1 MTDFAIRIDDVTKYF
16 GDFPAVRSVS
26 LDLPRGSILALL
38 GRNGA
43 GKTTM
48 LDMLAGVS
56 MPSKGTIEI
65 GGSNNAVDRRRKVG
79 ILGHGQWL
87 YDDLTATENLNFFA
101 QLYDVPNPGP
111 KINQWLEEAG
121 LARFQT
127 ATVGEFSRGMKQ
139 RVAVARA
146 FLHDPEI
153 LLLDEPWTALDD
165 RAIEFLS
172 AKILEAQRS
181 GCTIVVC
188 SHQLRE
194 ALEVATDVAVLD
206 RGRLALFAPND
217 EELRAAPETLY
228 QRIS

>member
-1 MTDFAIRIDDVTKYF
+1 MTDVAIRIEGVTKFF

-26 LDLPRGSILALL
+26 MELRRGSILALL

-43 GKTTM
+43 GKTTL

-56 MPSKGTIEI
+56 TPSMGTIEI
-65 GGSNNAVDRRRKVG
+65 SGSNDAIDRRRKVG

-101 QLYDVPNPGP
+101 QMYDVPNAAP
-111 KINQWLEEAG
+111 KIKGWLEEAG
-121 LARFQT
+121 LARFHR
-127 ATVGEFSRGMKQ
+127 TVIGEFSRGMRQ

-165 RAIEFLS
+165 RAVEFLS
-172 AKILEAQRS
+172 TKILDAQKI

-206 RGRLALFAPND
+206 RGRLALYCPND
-217 EELRAAPETLY
+217 AELRAAPETLY

>member
-1 MTDFAIRIDDVTKYF
+1 MTDSAIRVENVTKFF

-26 LDLPRGSILALL
+26 FELARGSVLALL

-48 LDMLAGVS
+48 LDMLAGIS
-56 MPSKGTIEI
+56 SPSKGSIEI
-65 GGSNNAVDRRRKVG
+65 GGAVDDVDRRRKVG

-87 YDDLTATENLNFFA
+87 YDDLTATENLEFFA
-101 QLYDVPNPGP
+101 RLYDVPRAAE
-111 KINQWLEEAG
+111 KIQGWLEDAG
-121 LARFQT
+121 LARFHR
-127 ATVGEFSRGMKQ
+127 ATVGEFSRGMRQ

-172 AKILEAQRS
+172 GKILSAQKR

-194 ALEVATDVAVLD
+194 ALDVATEVAVLD
-206 RGRLALFAPND
+206 RGRLALFSPND
-217 EELRAAPETLY
+217 ADLRAAPETLY